1 MVCFCDG
8 PCPKCDHLNPDPS
21 CPECHGYGMVGW
33 CDESRVT
40 LPRTE
45 TPWSKALATALLKEE
60 MTLRK
65 AENLTG
71 IRVVRLSSLKNGQ
84 AQPTEEE
91 REALEWAL
99 GFSIK
104 DENI

>member
-21 CPECHGYGMVGW
+21 CPECHGSGMVGW

-45 TPWSKALATALLKEE
+45 TPWSKAMAAALLRNG
-60 MTLRK
+60 MTLSK
-65 AENLTG
+65 AKDVTG
-71 IRVVRLSSLKNGQ
+71 IGAARLSSLKNGE

-91 REALEWAL
+91 RETLERALELASL
-99 GFSIK
+99 
-104 DENI
+104 N